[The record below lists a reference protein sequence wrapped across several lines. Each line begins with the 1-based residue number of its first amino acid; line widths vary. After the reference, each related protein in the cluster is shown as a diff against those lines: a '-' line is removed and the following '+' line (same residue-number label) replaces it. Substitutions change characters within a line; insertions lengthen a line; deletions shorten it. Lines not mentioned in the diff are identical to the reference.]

1 MKGIITTIQRMSIHD
16 GPGIRSTLF
25 LKGCDL
31 RCSWCHNP
39 ETWSKHRQLQY
50 IASKCIRCGTCI
62 AACDQKAL
70 RAGERLV
77 IDRADCNR
85 CGKCTE
91 VCPTGAMSWIGR
103 EVSADE
109 AVRELSADKIFFR
122 TSGGGVTLSGGE
134 PLLQAGFAREVLGG
148 CLAQGIHTAVESN
161 LTENW
166 DVVETFL
173 PLVKLWM
180 CDLKLADPELHRRWT
195 GQGNGRIISNLRQL
209 ADKGVPIIVRTPVV
223 PGVND
228 TAEAI
233 DALCR
238 IISGLGGNVAYELL
252 GFHPLGFGKFD
263 DLGMTNPMAGTG
275 ALDGSILEELKKIP
289 RRYGIKSKL

>member
-1 MKGIITTIQRMSIHD
+1 MKI
-16 GPGIRSTLF
+16 LF
-25 LKGCDL
+25 LVQIHF
-31 RCSWCHNP
+31 SP
-39 ETWSKHRQLQY
+39 
-50 IASKCIRCGTCI
+50 
-62 AACDQKAL
+62 
-70 RAGERLV
+70 V
-77 IDRADCNR
+77 ADCLTVLHR
-85 CGKCTE
+85 DIDAGGAVGEHFRPELKE
-91 VCPTGAMSWIGR
+91 V
-103 EVSADE
+103 
-109 AVRELSADKIFFR
+109 FR

-134 PLLQAGFAREVLGG
+134 PLLQTGFAREVLGG

>member
-1 MKGIITTIQRMSIHD
+1 M
-16 GPGIRSTLF
+16 
-25 LKGCDL
+25 
-31 RCSWCHNP
+31 
-39 ETWSKHRQLQY
+39 
-50 IASKCIRCGTCI
+50 CIR
-62 AACDQKAL
+62 D
-70 RAGERLV
+70 
-77 IDRADCNR
+77 
-85 CGKCTE
+85 
-91 VCPTGAMSWIGR
+91 S
-103 EVSADE
+103 
-109 AVRELSADKIFFR
+109 
-122 TSGGGVTLSGGE
+122 
-134 PLLQAGFAREVLGG
+134 EVLGG

-180 CDLKLADPELHRRWT
+180 CDLKLADPELHRRCT